1 MARVK
6 PQVRLK
12 QLIDAATS
20 VFIAKGYKR
29 ASIEEVA
36 RTMGLT
42 PAAIYLF
49 VASKEAL
56 FDLVIRYHF
65 FRIDL
70 GAIEEIPIPNPPQGE
85 TLARLR
91 QRVSPFRDLNR
102 LTEAMEAETVPD
114 PGQELAEIITEMFNM
129 LVEYRPGVRIIETSA
144 LDWPELSDFFI
155 RGFRIK
161 ALGYLKEYLGKRI
174 AMGLFRRQ
182 PDVSAAA
189 RLMLS
194 TVYFFA
200 VNRHFDPISSDDYDE
215 ATALQMIIYNL
226 GQAFI
231 EKAAG

>member
-12 QLIDAATS
+12 QLIDAATT
-20 VFIAKGYKR
+20 VFIAKGYR
-29 ASIEEVA
+29 RTSVEEIA
-36 RTMGLT
+36 RTMGVT
-42 PAAIYLF
+42 PAATYLY

-56 FDLVIRYHF
+56 FDLVIQYHF
-65 FRIDL
+65 FRLDPESIDQM
-70 GAIEEIPIPNPPQGE
+70 PIPNPPQGQ

-91 QRVSPFRDLNR
+91 RRMTPLRDLSR
-102 LTEAMEAETVPD
+102 LMEAIKAKKVPN
-114 PGQELAEIITEMFNM
+114 PKQEFDEIITQMFTG
-129 LVEYRPGVRIIETSA
+129 LVEYRYGVRIIEKSA

-161 ALGYLKEYLGKRI
+161 ALGYLTEYVGKRI
-174 AMGLFRRQ
+174 KMGLFREQ

-200 VNRHFDPISSDDYDE
+200 VNRHFDPIASDEYDE
-215 ATALQMIIYNL
+215 TMALEMIITNL
-226 GQAFI
+226 GRAFL
-231 EKAAG
+231 ARDGD